1 MKQALNKT
9 FKNLSISLPL
19 IIGMMLL
26 VSFITTVVSQ
36 SLYVNLF
43 QKGMFINSVIGSLV
57 GSISMG
63 SPIISY
69 VLGGEF
75 LSKGISIMAVT
86 AFLISWV
93 TVGIIQ
99 IPAESIALG
108 KKFTLL
114 RNLSAF
120 LLSIISAFIVYFIL
134 III

>member
-26 VSFITTVVSQ
+26 VSFITTIVPQ
-36 SLYVNLF
+36 SFYVNLF

-69 VLGGEF
+69 VLGGGF

-86 AFLISWV
+86 AFLIS
-93 TVGIIQ
+93 
-99 IPAESIALG
+99 
-108 KKFTLL
+108 
-114 RNLSAF
+114 
-120 LLSIISAFIVYFIL
+120 
-134 III
+134 